1 MFLVLEAKQMS
12 LFNTFFC
19 WKNSKYPPK
28 IKILA
33 NVNTSSSTK
42 NKNLDYDVFV
52 LNKQNIFKGVFGFG
66 SKVCVPICHY
76 PFSYKVTLFSS
87 FFGPFKC
94 ILAKNKDH
102 IVNLLFKSN
111 YKLCTPIWAILLL
124 NASTDPPKNDRK
136 VAHVS
141 RRATS
146 MKNLI
151 GQKKS
156 DFWPFFPFFCKFHA
170 RHIKKKNEKL

>member
-1 MFLVLEAKQMS
+1 M
-12 LFNTFFC
+12 
-19 WKNSKYPPK
+19 
-28 IKILA
+28 A

-76 PFSYKVTLFSS
+76 PFSYKVALFSS

-156 DFWPFFPFFCKFHA
+156 DFWPFFSNFFVSFMQGT
-170 RHIKKKNEKL
+170 

>member
-1 MFLVLEAKQMS
+1 M
-12 LFNTFFC
+12 
-19 WKNSKYPPK
+19 
-28 IKILA
+28 A

-76 PFSYKVTLFSS
+76 PFSYKVALFSS

-124 NASTDPPKNDRK
+124 NASTDSPKNDRK

-141 RRATS
+141 RSYYTESASGHFNEKFNRS
-146 MKNLI
+146 
-151 GQKKS
+151 KKEW
-156 DFWPFFPFFCKFHA
+156 FLTFFPNF
-170 RHIKKKNEKL
+170 L

>member
-1 MFLVLEAKQMS
+1 M
-12 LFNTFFC
+12 
-19 WKNSKYPPK
+19 
-28 IKILA
+28 A

-76 PFSYKVTLFSS
+76 PFSYKVALFSS

-141 RRATS
+141 CRATS

-151 GQKKS
+151 GQKNS
-156 DFWPFFPFFCKFHA
+156 DFLPFFQFFCKFHA
-170 RHIKKKNEKL
+170 RHITKKNEKL